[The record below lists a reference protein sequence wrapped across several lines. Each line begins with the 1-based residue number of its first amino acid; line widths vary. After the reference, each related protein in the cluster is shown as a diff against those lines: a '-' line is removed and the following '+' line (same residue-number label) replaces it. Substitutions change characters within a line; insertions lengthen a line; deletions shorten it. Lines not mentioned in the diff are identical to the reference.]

1 MLRAA
6 AELTRDLQRPNPWI
20 YWPDFLGSTAV
31 GAALAGVIWAPT
43 PLATVAFWGIAVIA
57 LYRATL
63 FIHEITHLN
72 HALLPGFRFVWNL
85 VLGVPTMLPSF
96 MYEGIHHPHTRTRY
110 GTVEDPEYRAGP
122 DEAVVAAAVPA
133 DLGADAGRSAAAF
146 RRARP
151 VDGHSAAAPRGRR
164 PFFRAPDQSQVRT
177 SQP

>member
-6 AELTRDLQRPNPWI
+6 AELDPRPAAPQSLDL
-20 YWPDFLGSTAV
+20 
-31 GAALAGVIWAPT
+31 LARFPRLDCCRRRARRGDLAPT

-96 MYEGIHHPHTRTRY
+96 MYEGIPHHPHTRTRY
-110 GTVEDPEYRAGP
+110 GTVEDPEYRRWP
-122 DEAVVAAAVPA
+122 
-133 DLGADAGRSAAAF
+133 
-146 RRARP
+146 
-151 VDGHSAAAPRGRR
+151 
-164 PFFRAPDQSQVRT
+164 
-177 SQP
+177 